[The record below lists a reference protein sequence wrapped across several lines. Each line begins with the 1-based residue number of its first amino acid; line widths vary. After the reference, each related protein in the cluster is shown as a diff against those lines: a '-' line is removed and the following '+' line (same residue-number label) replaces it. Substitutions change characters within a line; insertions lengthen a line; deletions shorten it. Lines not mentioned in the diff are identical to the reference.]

1 MAHVVKEAW
10 GKEDLQQLVA
20 NASKVTGDP
29 VWADVLRVQGLVS
42 DLGFGVLGV
51 RTVTPNPKMIIE
63 L

>member
-1 MAHVVKEAW
+1 MASVEKEAW

-29 VWADVLRVQGLVS
+29 VWAHVLRVQDLVS
-42 DLGFGVLGV
+42 DLGFGVLG
-51 RTVTPNPKMIIE
+51 